1 MLNFWLAAQRG
12 RDELPLAS
20 VQVASLLEGA
30 RYCTRSLY
38 PFRSLRPPLDIP
50 PDNTDAKTSGACA
63 YRAAVRRFAFRRPR
77 FEVHCPVAFRRIV
90 LFSPTPP

>member
-50 PDNTDAKTSGACA
+50 RTTPTQ
-63 YRAAVRRFAFRRPR
+63 RRRERVRIER
-77 FEVHCPVAFRRIV
+77 
-90 LFSPTPP
+90 L